1 MMTKLSKE
9 RGAMAPLFF
18 CIFVTPL
25 IYEHGS
31 TT

>member
-1 MMTKLSKE
+1 MTKLSKE

-18 CIFVTPL
+18 SIFVTPL
-25 IYEHGS
+25 IYEYAS